1 MKKNS
6 RVMVLQNTSYIVLS
20 EQLREELE
28 LKIDS
33 LYAQNR
39 FPHYSI
45 INLTRF
51 NDETEN
57 DLLCAYIL
65 GKWRDNYIPTG
76 KLLQGIK
83 IWFNMYYDDRLSVI
97 SKFRTCYCSVIPYNK
112 IITACSVNIIFC
124 KFLISELLE
133 ILTETKWQPINI
145 TGLTDPLN

>member
-1 MKKNS
+1 MI
-6 RVMVLQNTSYIVLS
+6 LQNTDYITLS

-28 LKIDS
+28 LEIDS

-39 FPHYSI
+39 ILHYSI

-76 KLLQGIK
+76 KLLLGIK
-83 IWFNMYYDDRLSVI
+83 TWFNMYYDDRLSVI
-97 SKFRTCYCSVIPYNK
+97 SKFKTYYYSVIPYDK
-112 IITACSVNIIFC
+112 IITACNANIIFC

-133 ILTETKWQPINI
+133 ILTETKWQPINNA
-145 TGLTDPLN
+145 GLTDPLN

>member
-6 RVMVLQNTSYIVLS
+6 RIMILQDTDYITLS

-28 LKIDS
+28 LKMDS

-39 FPHYSI
+39 FRHYSI
-45 INLTRF
+45 INLARF

-83 IWFNMYYDDRLSVI
+83 TWFNMYYDDRLSVI
-97 SKFRTCYCSVIPYNK
+97 SKFRTCYYGA
-112 IITACSVNIIFC
+112 ITGDNIMTAGSVNIIFC

-133 ILTETKWQPINI
+133 TLTETRWQPINN
-145 TGLTDPLN
+145 TGLTDLLN

>member
-1 MKKNS
+1 MGKNS
-6 RVMVLQNTSYIVLS
+6 RVTVLQNIRYITLS

-28 LKIDS
+28 LAIDS

-39 FPHYSI
+39 FRHYSI

-51 NDETEN
+51 NETEN

-65 GKWRDNYIPTG
+65 GKWRDNYIPAD
-76 KLLQGIK
+76 KLQQGINT
-83 IWFNMYYDDRLSVI
+83 WFNMYYDDRLSVI
-97 SKFRTCYCSVIPYNK
+97 NKFRTCYYSVVPCDQ
-112 IITACSVNIIFC
+112 IITANNLNIIFC

-133 ILTETKWQPINI
+133 ILTETKWQPIDN